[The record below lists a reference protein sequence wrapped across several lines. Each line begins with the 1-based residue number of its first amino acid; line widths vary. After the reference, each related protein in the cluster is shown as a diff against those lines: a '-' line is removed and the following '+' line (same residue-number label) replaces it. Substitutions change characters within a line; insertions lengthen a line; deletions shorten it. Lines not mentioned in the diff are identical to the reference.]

1 MTSAE
6 NSSGTISMK
15 IRLRKT
21 CENGVV
27 TYLVAR
33 RTHSASLPAR

>member
-6 NSSGTISMK
+6 KSKGTISMK
-15 IRLRKT
+15 IRLRKI

-27 TYLVAR
+27 TYLVSR
-33 RTHSASLPAR
+33 RTQSASLPAR